1 MTQTM
6 KGQNN
11 TPQKRGRPGQRQQER
26 LLRQGRRRRRIRQWT
41 AAIVALVLIVLG
53 VVGVIEYQQYTA
65 AQTAAANKIKDQ
77 HATATARVQA
87 TSSAIAG
94 ATATSVANATA
105 TVQARASAT
114 AFAQAIRTATA
125 GSPTPSA
132 GPASPPP
139 VTGTPVKLPDGL
151 QYLDIKV
158 GPGPVAKQGSTLQ
171 VEYTGWLQSNGQKF
185 DSSYDRGGQP
195 FTVSPLGQA
204 QVIQGWNEGLIGIR
218 AGGTRRLIIPAA
230 LAYGSTG
237 QGSIPPN
244 ATLIFDVTAVTVQ

>member
-158 GPGPVAKQGSTLQ
+158 GPSLSPNREALFRWSIPAGYRATAKSLIAPMIG
-171 VEYTGWLQSNGQKF
+171 EA
-185 DSSYDRGGQP
+185 
-195 FTVSPLGQA
+195 SPLLSA
-204 QVIQGWNEGLIGIR
+204 RSDRPRLFR
-218 AGGTRRLIIPAA
+218 AGTKGLSGYELVERAA
-230 LAYGSTG
+230 
-237 QGSIPPN
+237 
-244 ATLIFDVTAVTVQ
+244 